1 MACADCWLAGA
12 CRVPDEEDS
21 DAGKG
26 VCAETQDIWVPVQQ
40 YSGVS
45 QYKPITNS
53 GKTAWSI
60 SYGYTAVILPL
71 SSKSQHLYTLVYFIP
86 GLS

>member
-40 YSGVS
+40 
-45 QYKPITNS
+45 
-53 GKTAWSI
+53 
-60 SYGYTAVILPL
+60 
-71 SSKSQHLYTLVYFIP
+71 
-86 GLS
+86 